1 MGLNRSMFKNLLN
14 KIHILQ
20 NIYLKNK
27 YLFKKEIY
35 AMDGEDLAID
45 HYIGK
50 KEKGFYV
57 DIGAHHPIDRN
68 NTQLLFQKG
77 WKGINIEVDQFG
89 IDLFNFL
96 RPNDLN
102 ILSAV
107 SNYDGKID
115 FYYQK
120 KFSPLNTASKTIA
133 NEHFNRN
140 FKKRTVECK
149 TIQKIL
155 DQSKYKDKKI
165 DFLNIDVEGAEMKV
179 LKKLNFEIYDPNLI
193 CIEILGYRDLN
204 HNDREAKIKD
214 DEIFKYLVDKNY
226 KKVWSGSSY
235 CSHLFI
241 KT

>member
-1 MGLNRSMFKNLLN
+1 MFNKIRN

-27 YLFKKEIY
+27 YFIKKTSY

-45 HYIGK
+45 QYIEK

-57 DIGAHHPIDRN
+57 DIGAHHPIHRN
-68 NTQLLFQKG
+68 NTQLLFNKG
-77 WKGINIEVDQFG
+77 WSGINIDVNQFS

-96 RPNDLN
+96 RPNDINLLTA
-102 ILSAV
+102 IS
-107 SNYDGKID
+107 DQEGEIT

-120 KFSPLNTASKTIA
+120 KFSQLNTTDKKIA
-133 NEHFNRN
+133 NENFQKN
-140 FKKRTVECK
+140 FKEQQVKCQ
-149 TIQKIL
+149 TIHNIL
-155 DQSKYKDKKI
+155 TNSKYQEVKI

-179 LKKLNFEIYDPNLI
+179 LKTLNFEIYDPKVI
-193 CIEILGYRDLN
+193 CIEILGYRELDFKE
-204 HNDREAKIKD
+204 RESRIKN
-214 DEIFKYLVDKNY
+214 DEIYKYLVDKDY

-241 KT
+241 KN

>member
-1 MGLNRSMFKNLLN
+1 MFNKIRN

-27 YLFKKEIY
+27 YFFKKTSY

-45 HYIGK
+45 QYIEK
-50 KEKGFYV
+50 KEKGFYL
-57 DIGAHHPIDRN
+57 DIGAHHPIHRN
-68 NTQLLFQKG
+68 NTQLLFNRG
-77 WKGINIEVDQFG
+77 WEGINIDVNQFS

-102 ILSAV
+102 LLTAIS
-107 SNYDGKID
+107 DQEGEII

-120 KFSPLNTASKTIA
+120 KFSQLNTTDKKIA
-133 NEHFNRN
+133 NENFQGN
-140 FKKRTVECK
+140 FKERLVKCQ
-149 TIQKIL
+149 TIHSVL
-155 DQSKYKDKKI
+155 THSKYKETKI

-179 LKKLNFEIYDPNLI
+179 LKTLNFKIYDPKVI
-193 CIEILGYRDLN
+193 CIEILGYRELN
-204 HNDREAKIKD
+204 PKERENRIKNDDIY
-214 DEIFKYLVDKNY
+214 KYLVGKDY

-241 KT
+241 KN